1 MKYAWLI
8 GGAVWFAWFVSISF
22 GTSNYDLA
30 GQPLGGDYIDFHAA
44 GVTINRG
51 ESDLLY
57 DFDYQRLLQLEILG
71 GEFSEPDV
79 YYALITPPHYSFPF
93 IFLSRFPYKVSF
105 ILWSLLGLGFIFA
118 SILLTET
125 EDPKRVFLWSLSYF
139 PIFAAISYGQNSLL
153 SLGLFSLVYFF

>member
-1 MKYAWLI
+1 MKSTFDMSNSANWLKTLSMFLNPKRMKYAWLI

-71 GEFSEPDV
+71 GELSGPNE

-93 IFLSRFPYKVSF
+93 IF
-105 ILWSLLGLGFIFA
+105 
-118 SILLTET
+118 
-125 EDPKRVFLWSLSYF
+125 
-139 PIFAAISYGQNSLL
+139 
-153 SLGLFSLVYFF
+153 